1 MGADNLR
8 PELEPWPDLALASQT
23 LAAFLP
29 RDEEQARAQDRIL
42 EFIGR
47 HPEDAHRRSCVEGH
61 LTASVLLWNSTHTKV
76 LLHHHRKLGRWL
88 QFGGH
93 CDGDANLLGCA
104 WRELVEESGIEP
116 ESISPIPV
124 DLDIHAIPAH
134 GEEPRH
140 LHYDVRFLA
149 QAGPGALAACSEES
163 LELRWVSPTEA
174 ATLDLDDSVQ
184 RLLALKAVR
193 TLGHRPNG
201 NG

>member
-8 PELEPWPDLALASQT
+8 PELEPWPDLALAAQT

-163 LELRWVSPTEA
+163 LELRWVSPSEA

-184 RLLALKAVR
+184 RLLGLKAVR
-193 TLGHRPNG
+193 TLGHRPDG